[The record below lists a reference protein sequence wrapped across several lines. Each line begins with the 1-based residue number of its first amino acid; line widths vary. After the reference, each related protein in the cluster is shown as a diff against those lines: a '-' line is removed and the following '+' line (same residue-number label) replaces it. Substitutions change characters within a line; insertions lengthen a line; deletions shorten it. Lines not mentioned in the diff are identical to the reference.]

1 MIIKGSLVNMN
12 NRCNK
17 IFSSFSS
24 FNCEFS
30 LGNRLI
36 YVFPNR
42 FSFYSLSRKNNHD
55 IKSYLWCLDNINI
68 QALSD
73 PLSVVVVTNVSI
85 NNQVATSISHIH
97 SHNKLVIKTIYHVVN
112 IISTKTKLFTI
123 RCSINQATHL
133 PNVNQIFIIM
143 DPIHAAKRIFDFSSH
158 PYQTQSALIFHEL
171 REFFKKGNN
180 NLIEFWNC
188 SSNQK

>member
-55 IKSYLWCLDNINI
+55 IKSCLWCLDNITI
-68 QALSD
+68 PASLD
-73 PLSVVVVTNVSI
+73 PLLVVVVMNASI
-85 NNQVATSISHIH
+85 KNQVATSISHI
-97 SHNKLVIKTIYHVVN
+97 NKLVIKTIYHVLN
-112 IISTKTKLFTI
+112 IMSTKTKLFTI

-143 DPIHAAKRIFDFSSH
+143 DPIHATKRIFNSSLH

-171 REFFKKGNN
+171 REFFKKDNN
-180 NLIEFWNC
+180 NLIEFWDC